1 MGSPPKGRVYSVDRG
16 LTMQDHKADLA
27 GLEAHDLEEVLA
39 GLDAPRFHARQIFQ
53 WIHKRGVTDFASMS
67 DLPRDLRARL
77 ADEYAIL
84 TPEVLRR
91 ERSED
96 GTTKLL
102 LLLADGRQIES
113 VFIPDTPSQTFCI
126 STQVGCAMRCGF
138 CLTGRMG
145 IDRNLTAGEIAGQV
159 RVLAREL
166 GMLEARFNIVLMGMG
181 EPLHNYDATMTALR
195 ILSDE
200 HGLAVSPRRITLSTV
215 GVLPALEKLATEP
228 VMPNLAISL
237 HATTEDQRDML
248 VPINRKYGL
257 KELLDACRRFPLK
270 RRERITFE
278 YVMLRGVN
286 DTPEDA
292 RRLVRLLNGI
302 RGKVNLLP
310 LNEAAGIPFER
321 PSDARVNAFAR
332 VLSEHGVTVSVRK
345 SRGRDIRAA
354 CGQLITES
362 SKTAAP
368 GRRLAMMMGA

>member
-1 MGSPPKGRVYSVDRG
+1 M
-16 LTMQDHKADLA
+16 DHKPDLA
-27 GLEAHDLEEVLA
+27 GLEQHELEQVL
-39 GLDAPRFHARQIFQ
+39 GRLDQPRFHARQIFQ
-53 WIHKRGVTDFASMS
+53 WIHKRGVTDFALMS
-67 DLPRDLRARL
+67 DLPRDLRLRL
-77 ADEYAIL
+77 AEEFRIV
-84 TPEVLRR
+84 TPEVLGR
-91 ERSED
+91 ERSTD
-96 GTTKLL
+96 GTTKFLL
-102 LLLADGRQIES
+102 GMADGKRIES

-126 STQVGCAMRCGF
+126 STQVGCAMRCAF
-138 CLTGRMG
+138 CLTGKMG

-166 GMLEARFNIVLMGMG
+166 DMLDARFNIVLMGMG

-195 ILSDE
+195 IVADE

-228 VMPNLAISL
+228 IMPNLAISL
-237 HATTEDQRDML
+237 HSTTEDQRDML

-257 KELLDACRRFPLK
+257 KELLDACRRFPVK

-278 YVMLRGVN
+278 YVMLNGVN

-321 PSDARVNAFAR
+321 PSDTRVNQFAR
-332 VLSEHGVTVSVRK
+332 ILSEHGLTVSVRK

-362 SKTAAP
+362 SRATSP
-368 GRRLAMMMGA
+368 GRRLATLMGA

>member
-1 MGSPPKGRVYSVDRG
+1 MD
-16 LTMQDHKADLA
+16 LTPDLG
-27 GLEAHDLEEVLA
+27 GLEQHELEQVLVR
-39 GLDAPRFHARQIFQ
+39 LEQPRFHARQIFQ
-53 WIHKRGVTDFASMS
+53 WIHKRGVTDFGLMS
-67 DLPRDLRARL
+67 DLPRDLRQRL
-77 ADEYAIL
+77 SEEFQVQ
-84 TPEVLRR
+84 TPHVLRR
-91 ERSED
+91 ERSSD

-102 LLLADGRQIES
+102 LRLADGKQIES

-126 STQVGCAMRCGF
+126 STQVGCAMRCAF
-138 CLTGRMG
+138 CLTGKMG

-166 GMLEARFNIVLMGMG
+166 DMLETRFNIVLMGMG
-181 EPLHNYDATMTALR
+181 EPLHNYDATMKALR
-195 ILSDE
+195 ILADE

-237 HATTEDQRDML
+237 HSTTEEQRDML

-257 KELLDACRRFPLK
+257 KELLDACRRFPVK

-278 YVMLRGVN
+278 YVMLDRVN

-292 RRLVRLLNGI
+292 RRLVRLLHGI

-332 VLSEHGVTVSVRK
+332 ILAEHGVTVSVRK

-362 SKTAAP
+362 AKVASP
-368 GRRLAMMMGA
+368 GRRLATLINVS